1 LQRNGRSKPGLRRLT
16 VRSVLGWLSA
26 NTLLLVASVAS
37 LGPGVGDGLAVTR
50 AYAGPLTT
58 PALPT
63 VHEAGPKLVAVGQAQ
78 DEPRFSDSKAY
89 KHSWIQVDGVRTH
102 YIEAGNGPPVILV
115 HGALAWESGEV
126 NFGDVVGPLSKHFH
140 VIAGDMVGYGYT
152 KPRGP
157 QDYTGHAQGDFLIHF
172 IDALRV
178 GPIFIAGGSHG
189 GFLTQYVALER
200 PDLIKKLVIT
210 NSLNGTS
217 SNRPPMTESDKK
229 PLPSQTKEQIRNM
242 LERYYKHKD
251 LVTEERVRLV
261 HDVYQRNYQ
270 YSNLRSQSVFP
281 SVERYNQNLSYKG
294 KHISEWGGKLKMPVL
309 LVWSEPG
316 SKIEWGLAHLAR
328 VPGSEMH
335 ILPWSGHHVFT
346 DQSARWVQVVTDWLL
361 NEPPRPPN

>member
-1 LQRNGRSKPGLRRLT
+1 
-16 VRSVLGWLSA
+16 VRSALGWISA
-26 NTLLLVASVAS
+26 SALIAVASAAS
-37 LGPGVGDGLAVTR
+37 LGPAGADGLTVTR
-50 AYAGPLTT
+50 AHALPFTT
-58 PALPT
+58 PTLPT
-63 VHEAGPKLVAVGQAQ
+63 VHEWRLTPEAVAETQ
-78 DEPRFSDSKAY
+78 DEPRFSDNKDY
-89 KHSWIQVDGVRTH
+89 KHKWIVVDGVRTH
-102 YIEAGNGPPVILV
+102 YIEAGNGPPLILV

-126 NFGDVVGPLSKHFH
+126 NWGDVVGPLSKHFH
-140 VIAGDMVGYGYT
+140 VIAQDMVGYGYT

-157 QDYTGHAQGDFLIHF
+157 QDYIAQSQGDFLIHF
-172 IDALRV
+172 IDALHL
-178 GPIFIAGGSHG
+178 GPIFISGSSHG

-200 PDLIKKLVIT
+200 PNLIKKLIIT

-217 SNRPPMTESDKK
+217 ANRPPMTESDLR

-242 LERYYKHKD
+242 LERYYKHKS

-270 YSNLRSQSVFP
+270 YSNLRSQAVSP

-294 KHISEWGGKLKMPVL
+294 KHISEWGGQLKMPLL

-316 SKIEWGLAHLAR
+316 SRIEWGLLHLAR

-335 ILPWSGHHVFT
+335 ILPWSGHHLFT
-346 DQSARWVQVVTDWLL
+346 DQSARWVQVVTDWLV